1 MKMKK
6 LLITISV
13 AFAMLMMISN
23 VQAQKKHVNKALI
36 WAESGEKLDTALK
49 AVEFAE
55 TQEKTKDWAKTYYV
69 KGLVYNAIAGS
80 ENADFVNICK
90 YPSIK
95 AFDNFKKAYNMDGGG
110 MYHSAMDIQFLTLA
124 NTFVQKAIDT
134 YNAETFEDA
143 FLYFSKTLEIKEM
156 EIFKGEIDTAIIFNV
171 AITAQRIK
179 KYEKAI
185 DYYNKAIEYKYAEG
199 DAFSLLAECY
209 KEKGDSLNYV
219 NTLKRGFET
228 YPSNQSLLGGII
240 NYYLLEAENTEEAF
254 KYLAVARENDPN
266 NPQFYSAEAHLYGKI
281 GDRETAK
288 EKYKKAIEIDE
299 NFFEAYYNL
308 GVIYFNEGVELTDAA
323 NEIVDNAKY
332 QEAKTIADN
341 KFKESLPYI
350 EKSHELKPDDRSI
363 MSTLKTLYYRLK
375 ANDKEMNDKY
385 EAINAKLEQ

>member
-23 VQAQKKHVNKALI
+23 VQAQKKYVNKALI

-69 KGLVYNAIAGS
+69 KGLVYNAI
-80 ENADFVNICK
+80 ENTENPDFVNICK
-90 YPSIK
+90 YPSMK
-95 AFDNFKKAYNMDGGG
+95 AFDNFKKAYNMDGSN
-110 MYHSAMDIQFLTLA
+110 MYHSAIDLQFFTLA
-124 NTFVQKAIDT
+124 NTFIQKGIDAYNVQ
-134 YNAETFEDA
+134 NFEEA
-143 FLYFSKTLEIKEM
+143 FLYFEKILEVKEM
-156 EIFKGEIDTAIIFNV
+156 EVFEGEIDTAIIFNV

-179 KYEKAI
+179 KYEEAI
-185 DYYNKAIEYKYAEG
+185 EYYNKAIECSYAEG

-209 KEKGDSLNYV
+209 KEKGDSVNYV

-228 YPSNQSLLGGII
+228 YPANQSLLGGII

-266 NPQFYSAEAHLYGKI
+266 NPQFYSAEAHLYDKI
-281 GDRETAK
+281 GDKEKAK

-308 GVIYFNEGVELTDAA
+308 GVIYFNEGVELIDVA

-332 QEAKTIADN
+332 QEAKEIADK
-341 KFKESLPYI
+341 KFGEALQYI
-350 EKSHELKPDDRSI
+350 EKSHELKPEDRSI
-363 MSTLKTLYYRLK
+363 MTTLKTLYYRLK
-375 ANDKEMNDKY
+375 MTDKY
-385 EAINAKLEQ
+385 EEINAKLEQ